1 MASDGNHLGY
11 DNESDP
17 TNNPQDQAA
26 LDAAQKARTQAEDT
40 YGKFKVDA
48 GPAVDLN
55 KIIQS
60 AGYKRVN
67 IRKEDPSNPDNRG
80 STSPCAAYHSKW
92 FFWKDPDIQIG
103 TKNNTNVR
111 QTIEHELA
119 HALDDAIGEQFGKD
133 KFSDTDAFKNALAQD
148 AARPNTIPATHDY
161 ATPPDAGTNAH
172 PPTNSNIGPSDAF
185 AEILA
190 ALMEDQQG
198 NHTQDGAGY
207 DHLNPTETKQYF
219 PNAIAA
225 IKKAIREAADKDP
238 STFGRNRKNWSGSS
252 APAYKNLNQIDTQ
265 ITGAGKKP
273 AFDPL
278 VIDLNGDGFITSTP
292 LHDAFFFDEFNT
304 GFGVQTAWV
313 AEDDGLLA
321 IDLNND
327 GRINDGSELFGT
339 SSLLPQGGFASTGF
353 DALAAYDSNQD
364 GQINS
369 TDLAWSQLR
378 VLKGDGNL
386 LSLEEAQIDSIN
398 LSSVLVGTD
407 DSNGNKVVSQGS
419 FVRSDHQSGLIQ
431 DLQFNVNM
439 MITRASVRFG
449 PDTYPENNPGPNA
462 VGLGLVRDLKE
473 TIFLD
478 GTGQL
483 QSLLDQFEGAQTF
496 EDQDRLLD
504 QLILKWTGVDT
515 EPISSPG
522 LHMNNQIF
530 QAVQKFSG
538 RTLTYPGALNGA
550 PGIFQGEYLNNAY
563 QLIKENVYGQLLAS
577 GSLSDLVG
585 LMSQGAYY
593 PDGQEQARF
602 NLTSVANSLLQLNST
617 DPALASFRAAEFVRL
632 VNGLDIK
639 SDIDFQSTFR
649 DVIAAGSITLL
660 AAIDAIDT
668 SLESFA
674 NNATI
679 VRSSSIINENIIAH
693 GNNDFIYL
701 GDGDLTILNSTGLN
715 TFVEGGRFGK
725 NIINLGGGNNRVY
738 LRSPGTSIEQIDVL
752 GADAEVHFGPGTTL
766 IVEGQGNGKFFFDQG
781 DGALTVRGGAVDLS
795 QTHKDRIVFGTGIL
809 PGDIQMSL
817 EGTDLT
823 NVRLNFNGSTDSILL
838 ENEIVSSLSTK
849 HVTEFEFADGSVKT
863 LAQIQNNPLYVTF
876 NGDYQ
881 TFQRI
886 YSPLA
891 ETTTINGSHNTVLV
905 GSGNS
910 SFIDHGIGN
919 HFFLSAASSN
929 AGNTGNN
936 TVTVGRDA
944 RITEGGGRD
953 TFNIGVG
960 SGTTVIQPYGT
971 PLQQGDFD
979 TVNFGQGV
987 SASSLYFWAPPVASG
1002 QVTAYDLNID
1012 LASGDKVILSGE
1024 LASRVGAPNAFTPK
1038 YVEKFT
1044 FADGSSLTLDQVLAQ
1059 GVHVIAFTDPFFGGP
1074 IIDRRFATW
1083 KEITTVIG
1091 NNGSVY
1097 EGSGNDDIEDR
1108 GNHNLINANGGNNT
1122 IKVGTNTSILSNLG
1136 TNSITVGTGS
1146 GTTHIQLGGAL
1157 GGLFNNGNDSIH
1169 FGAGITEANVFAS
1182 FLDDDTLQIDL
1193 ASGEHVVIDGEYLDP
1208 NGLRQVSTF
1217 TFADGQSFSLQELL
1231 DNSVVVINN
1240 ALDNVTVDRSAST
1253 FNETVNN
1260 SGHFDTILL
1269 GGGTTT
1275 VNDTGSD
1282 NIIYGGTGSAVIN
1295 ASANSSIFVGSGS
1308 VNINAASGDAIH
1320 GGAGDAL
1327 ITVAAGVAGV
1337 QIFEQTLGAGA
1348 NGFDSVV
1355 LSGAV
1360 SVDEFTLS
1368 SVGKDLT
1375 LTDSL
1380 GAAVLTLKDGL
1391 DATAVAKSV
1400 ADFSFSD
1407 GSHIA
1412 FSDLI
1417 QRGVNVSDSSSNAT
1431 VDRSF
1436 SAAKELITHTGDAG
1450 TFLLGSGD
1458 VTMTVGTNDTI
1469 HSGKGNDAFNIG
1481 AGSGLTTIVED
1492 AQSINN
1498 GAGDYVQLLNQADAS
1513 QVTVRASGADFT
1525 LGFEP
1530 GDSVTIV
1537 NQLDG
1542 AGLKNIGAFLNAD
1555 GSILVDSAEIQQI
1568 ADASRSTAGDD
1579 VLSGSRFGDQI
1590 NGGDGNDTITA
1601 GLGND
1606 DLSGGLGDDILSGED
1621 GNDFLYGDDGDDT
1634 LNGGSGNDILNGYVG
1649 ADTLNGGDGND
1660 VLVGGLGNDFSSGGT
1675 GDDTYVFDLGDGV
1688 DTIDDGAG
1696 ALGGGN
1702 DTIELGALRPNV
1714 LFTAQGEDLRIGFTQ
1729 SAESVLVQGFLSADT
1744 SRHIELV
1751 KFSDGSTMSYADI
1764 ATLVSTPPGQDIYG
1778 TNAANT
1784 LTGTAGNDRIYA
1796 LGGND
1801 TVNAGGGNDL
1811 AYGGNGNDA
1820 LNGQDGDDTLFGE
1833 AGVDTIYGGNGM
1845 DALDG
1850 GDGSDFLY
1858 GDAGDDNL
1866 LGGAGLDELH
1876 GGDGNDSLD
1885 GGIGNDSLYGESG
1898 IDTIVGGPGSDY
1910 LYGGTGAD
1918 SLDGGTGNDFL
1929 YGQDDNDTLIGGAGN
1944 DTLDGGAGDDNLDG
1958 GAGADFLYGMTGNDV
1973 LSGGTGVD
1981 TIDGGDGDDTIF
1993 GGTGNDVLFGDTGND
2008 HIDGGTGS
2016 DDIHGGAGNDILIG
2030 AGGNDTIAGDDGN
2043 DSIYGDSGNDTL
2055 TGGTGN
2061 DYLEGKAGVDS
2072 LSGGTGNDTL
2082 VGGQG
2087 NDTYLFSKGDGV
2099 DVVNDQGK
2107 VADHMDTIRFGSGV
2121 TTQDVA
2127 FYMQGNDLYLSQ
2139 GAGDSIQVTDQSTT
2153 TSKIEKFELE
2163 DGHFV
2168 SSADVNLIIQQ
2179 IAAYQQQHTEVNIA
2193 NVNDVRNNQ
2202 DLMTIVSNTWHA
2214 A

>member
-1 MASDGNHLGY
+1 MKLTGAQGITIEYADETGKDTADLAKETL
-11 DNESDP
+11 DA
-17 TNNPQDQAA
+17 QDQKIMQMLAKSKYDKIKVGPVGEGLNGQTEKCPFPSQPDITISDTNYNRATLPHEIGHALNDILGEQNNRGLYSDSDAFNAA
-26 LDAAQKARTQAEDT
+26 LEADQATGALDKYAKEGNGDSGKRDGFLSDLYMAISEAARGGDHGDTKSNYSQKTANEIIAAYPKSIEALKKQIQMAKDHMDQSG
-40 YGKFKVDA
+40 GKW
-48 GPAVDLN
+48 
-55 KIIQS
+55 
-60 AGYKRVN
+60 
-67 IRKEDPSNPDNRG
+67 PSPDNR
-80 STSPCAAYHSKW
+80 SCL
-92 FFWKDPDIQIG
+92 DIPYNFY
-103 TKNNTNVR
+103 TT
-111 QTIEHELA
+111 
-119 HALDDAIGEQFGKD
+119 
-133 KFSDTDAFKNALAQD
+133 
-148 AARPNTIPATHDY
+148 Y
-161 ATPPDAGTNAH
+161 
-172 PPTNSNIGPSDAF
+172 
-185 AEILA
+185 
-190 ALMEDQQG
+190 
-198 NHTQDGAGY
+198 
-207 DHLNPTETKQYF
+207 
-219 PNAIAA
+219 
-225 IKKAIREAADKDP
+225 
-238 STFGRNRKNWSGSS
+238 TFGPTGIHEASAVNGTDPLILDLGGNGFQTTTVESGFR
-252 APAYKNLNQIDTQ
+252 IDT
-265 ITGAGKKP
+265 
-273 AFDPL
+273 
-278 VIDLNGDGFITSTP
+278 N
-292 LHDAFFFDEFNT
+292 NT
-304 GFGVQTAWV
+304 GFANRIAWV
-313 AEDDGLLA
+313 TGNEGVLA
-321 IDLNND
+321 IDLNDNNYLD
-327 GRINDGSELFGT
+327 NGSELIGART
-339 SSLLPQGGFASTGF
+339 STNQGLDSF
-353 DALAAYDSNQD
+353 DALRVYDSNND
-364 GQINS
+364 GIIS
-369 TDLAWSQLR
+369 TADTFFSKLIVQKADGLVVHLSDLGIS
-378 VLKGDGNL
+378 
-386 LSLEEAQIDSIN
+386 SIN
-398 LSSVLVGTD
+398 LSKQSTNITDSSGNTQTSV
-407 DSNGNKVVSQGS
+407 SS
-419 FVRSDHQSGLIQ
+419 FTRSDGTTGAIASYILQQ
-431 DLQFNVNM
+431 DTWDTLQLNPLPLSST
-439 MITRASVRFG
+439 IEAL
-449 PDTYPENNPGPNA
+449 PDA
-462 VGLGLVRDLKE
+462 VGSGFVANLSQAMQADASGELVNLVQSFLSATDLE
-473 TIFLD
+473 V
-478 GTGQL
+478 Q
-483 QSLLDQFEGAQTF
+483 
-496 EDQDRLLD
+496 D
-504 QLILKWTGVDT
+504 QLLTQILVKWTGSEN
-515 EPISSPG
+515 EPN
-522 LHMNNQIF
+522 LHMDGKIF
-530 QAVQKFSG
+530 GVIKKFAGVSE
-538 RTLTYPGALNGA
+538 LTFNVDGSQSTTPGFEHQVILQPIYGA
-550 PGIFQGEYLNNAY
+550 
-563 QLIKENVYGQLLAS
+563 IKESVYGQLMFNRGALSEISAIVQADSFYNQTTDQRNYNLNRVTDYLVDLAAV
-577 GSLSDLVG
+577 D
-585 LMSQGAYY
+585 Q
-593 PDGQEQARF
+593 
-602 NLTSVANSLLQLNST
+602 
-617 DPALASFRAAEFVRL
+617 ALASLKTTEFLRSMR
-632 VNGLDIK
+632 GLDLFSRSNFDEFYNSI
-639 SDIDFQSTFR
+639 STR
-649 DVIAAGSITLL
+649 NLTLKGV
-660 AAIDAIDT
+660 IDAFGVNPIYHLDGITIDRT
-668 SLESFA
+668 GV
-674 NNATI
+674 TI
-679 VRSSSIINENIIAH
+679 AETVTAF
-693 GNNDFIYL
+693 GNNNFVILGSGAVTYQGSGSNTWLTTQTGSYDIAVGGGTNRIYL
-701 GDGDLTILNSTGLN
+701 GSGAA
-715 TFVEGGRFGK
+715 
-725 NIINLGGGNNRVY
+725 NI
-738 LRSPGTSIEQIDVL
+738 SAT
-752 GADAEVHFGPGTTL
+752 GADVTY
-766 IVEGQGNGKFFFDQG
+766 IRGN
-781 DGALTVRGGAVDLS
+781 
-795 QTHKDRIVFGTGIL
+795 
-809 PGDIQMSL
+809 
-817 EGTDLT
+817 
-823 NVRLNFNGSTDSILL
+823 
-838 ENEIVSSLSTK
+838 
-849 HVTEFEFADGSVKT
+849 
-863 LAQIQNNPLYVTF
+863 
-876 NGDYQ
+876 
-881 TFQRI
+881 
-886 YSPLA
+886 
-891 ETTTINGSHNTVLV
+891 V
-905 GSGNS
+905 GS
-910 SFIDHGIGN
+910 DH
-919 HFFLSAASSN
+919 L
-929 AGNTGNN
+929 
-936 TVTVGRDA
+936 
-944 RITEGGGRD
+944 
-953 TFNIGVG
+953 
-960 SGTTVIQPYGT
+960 
-971 PLQQGDFD
+971 
-979 TVNFGQGV
+979 NFGQGTGVMSFRAGNVDLLPHPDSV
-987 SASSLYFWAPPVASG
+987 SFGAGLNFSTVALSAQGSDLVVEFGQSTADKLVLRGELAKTFAKQISSFSFADGTTLSAEQFGEAGLTFEATASSSSYDHSGSYIKETINLSGSNSTLTIGSVNNTVNVSGNADFIYGGNADNTYNVTGSGNTILAGSGDNIVHSGGFYNQFFLGSAVAGVSGIGDNTVLDTGFGNQFWLNPGSTQTGTANITVGTNAAVHLGTGHVDLNIGLGTGTTVVNRTGPAFTPGDSDTIHFGAGITQSSLYFWAPPVASG
-1002 QVTAYDLNID
+1002 QVTQYDLNID
-1012 LASGDKVILSGE
+1012 IASGDKVVLTGG
-1024 LASRVGAPNAFTPK
+1024 LAGGAERVEN
-1038 YVEKFT
+1038 FT
-1044 FADGSSLTLDQVLAQ
+1044 FADGSSLTLGQVLAQ

-1074 IIDRRFATW
+1074 TINRNFATW
-1083 KEITTVIG
+1083 KEIVTIVG
-1091 NNGSVY
+1091 NNGFVT
-1097 EGSGNDDIEDR
+1097 EGSGDDAIEDR
-1108 GNHNLINANGGNNT
+1108 GNHNFINANGGNNT
-1122 IKVGTNTSILSNLG
+1122 IKVGTNTNILSNLG
-1136 TNSITVGTGS
+1136 TNAITVGTGS

-1157 GGLFNNGNDSIH
+1157 GGLLNNGNDSII
-1169 FGAGITEANVFAS
+1169 FSTGISESDVFAS
-1182 FLDDDTLQIDL
+1182 FLDEDTLQIDL
-1193 ASGEHVVIDGEYLDP
+1193 ASGDHIVIDGQYL
-1208 NGLRQVSTF
+1208 NNFGLRQVSTF
-1217 TFADGQSFSLQELL
+1217 TFADGQSFSLQQLL

-1240 ALDNVTVDRSAST
+1240 TLDNVIVDRSASM
-1253 FNETVNN
+1253 FNETINN

-1295 ASANSSIFVGSGS
+1295 ASANSSISVGSGS

-1337 QIFEQTLGAGA
+1337 QIFEQTAGTGA

-1380 GAAVLTLKDGL
+1380 GAQVMTLKDGL
-1391 DATAVAKSV
+1391 DATAVAKAVS
-1400 ADFSFSD
+1400 DFAFSD
-1407 GSHIA
+1407 GSHVA

-1417 QRGVNVSDSSSNAT
+1417 QRGVNVSDSSSNTT

-1436 SAAKELITHTGDAG
+1436 SAAKEIITHTGSDD

-1469 HSGKGNDAFNIG
+1469 HTGKGNDAFNIG

-1498 GAGDYVQLLNQADAS
+1498 GAGDYIQLLNQTDAS
-1513 QVTVRASGADFT
+1513 QVTVRASGTDFT
-1525 LGFEP
+1525 LGFAP

-1555 GSILVDSAEIQQI
+1555 GSTLVDSAEIQQI
-1568 ADASRSTAGDD
+1568 ANASRSTAGDD

-1590 NGGDGNDTITA
+1590 NGGDGNDTIAA

-1660 VLVGGLGNDFSSGGT
+1660 VLVGGFGNDISSGGT
-1675 GDDTYVFDLGDGV
+1675 GDDTYLFNLGDGV

-1696 ALGGGN
+1696 VLGGGN
-1702 DTIELGALRPNV
+1702 DTIELGVLRPNV

-1858 GDAGDDNL
+1858 GDSGDDNL

-1885 GGIGNDSLYGESG
+1885 GGIGNDSLYGENG
-1898 IDTIVGGPGSDY
+1898 VDTIVGGAGSDY
-1910 LYGGTGAD
+1910 LYGGTGTD

-1929 YGQDDNDTLIGGAGN
+1929 YGQDDNDTLIGGGGN

-1981 TIDGGDGDDTIF
+1981 TIDGGDGDDIIS

-2016 DDIHGGAGNDILIG
+2016 DDIHGGAGDDILIG

-2043 DSIYGDSGNDTL
+2043 DSIYGDTGNDTL

-2072 LSGGTGNDTL
+2072 LSGGTGDDTL

>member
-1 MASDGNHLGY
+1 MRAIATEHGIIVEYDRYSDRGEDIVKQLKEQDPEILDMLKKAGY
-11 DNESDP
+11 DDIQVKEMSDNGHTNPCP
-17 TNNPQDQAA
+17 T
-26 LDAAQKARTQAEDT
+26 RTQ
-40 YGKFKVDA
+40 
-48 GPAVDLN
+48 
-55 KIIQS
+55 
-60 AGYKRVN
+60 
-67 IRKEDPSNPDNRG
+67 
-80 STSPCAAYHSKW
+80 
-92 FFWKDPDIQIG
+92 PDIEISDASVSRSTLPHEIG
-103 TKNNTNVR
+103 
-111 QTIEHELA
+111 
-119 HALDDAIGEQFGKD
+119 HALNDILGEQSGRGRY
-133 KFSDTDAFKNALAQD
+133 SDTDAFNAALAADHAQGDLGVYGNKGEPIPADGFVGDLYMAISEAANGHGDTKSAYSDKTANQILADYPNSVAALKGQID
-148 AARPNTIPATHDY
+148 AAKQRMNQPDGKWPNPNSRSCIDIPWGDY
-161 ATPPDAGTNAH
+161 H
-172 PPTNSNIGPSDAF
+172 
-185 AEILA
+185 
-190 ALMEDQQG
+190 
-198 NHTQDGAGY
+198 Y
-207 DHLNPTETKQYF
+207 
-219 PNAIAA
+219 
-225 IKKAIREAADKDP
+225 
-238 STFGRNRKNWSGSS
+238 TFG
-252 APAYKNLNQIDTQ
+252 P
-265 ITGAGKKP
+265 TGIHNATEVYGT
-273 AFDPL
+273 DPL
-278 VIDLNGDGFITSTP
+278 ILDLDGDGIQTTTLSNGFYVDISS
-292 LHDAFFFDEFNT
+292 T
-304 GFGVQTAWV
+304 GFANKIAWV
-313 AEDDGLLA
+313 SGNDGILG
-321 IDLNND
+321 IDLNNNGLID
-327 GRINDGSELFGT
+327 DGSELIGAQQAYAPGT
-339 SSLLPQGGFASTGF
+339 DSFIALSTFDSNHDGAISAADAMFSQLIVQQADGKNKSLSELNISSISLAKNNTNILDAWGNVQSSISTFTRSDNSTGSIASYVLQQDTWDTKQVNLLPLSSNVAALPDANGSGF
-353 DALAAYDSNQD
+353 
-364 GQINS
+364 
-369 TDLAWSQLR
+369 
-378 VLKGDGNL
+378 VM
-386 LSLEEAQIDSIN
+386 N
-398 LSSVLVGTD
+398 LS
-407 DSNGNKVVSQGS
+407 QA
-419 FVRSDHQSGLIQ
+419 IQ
-431 DLQFNVNM
+431 
-439 MITRASVRFG
+439 A
-449 PDTYPENNPGPNA
+449 DT
-462 VGLGLVRDLKE
+462 
-473 TIFLD
+473 
-478 GTGQL
+478 TGQL
-483 QSLLDQFEGAQTF
+483 QSLLQSFLTETNLEQ
-496 EDQDRLLD
+496 QDRYLDQLLIKWTNSENAPAALHMDGKVFNVIKKFAGVSELTFPGTGNVPGFEHQLILEPIYTSIKNAVYGQLMFSDNGPLSDIATILGEDSFYDLATDTRQFNLDRVGSYLLNLDATAPASASYKMSEFLRSVQGLDLISESNFQSFYSNISANSPALKEVIDNFGVNPSYHLDGTTIDRSRVTIDESVTSFGNSTYAVLGSGNVIYRGSGTDTWLTTQTGSYDIAVGGGTNRIYLGSGAATISAAGADVTYIQGNIGDNHLNFSQGTGVMSFRAGNVNLQPHTDSVSFGAGLNFSSVALSAQGSDLVVQFGSSSD
-504 QLILKWTGVDT
+504 QLILRGELAKSFAKQ
-515 EPISSPG
+515 ISS
-522 LHMNNQIF
+522 F
-530 QAVQKFSG
+530 
-538 RTLTYPGALNGA
+538 
-550 PGIFQGEYLNNAY
+550 
-563 QLIKENVYGQLLAS
+563 
-577 GSLSDLVG
+577 
-585 LMSQGAYY
+585 
-593 PDGQEQARF
+593 
-602 NLTSVANSLLQLNST
+602 
-617 DPALASFRAAEFVRL
+617 
-632 VNGLDIK
+632 
-639 SDIDFQSTFR
+639 
-649 DVIAAGSITLL
+649 
-660 AAIDAIDT
+660 
-668 SLESFA
+668 SFA
-674 NNATI
+674 
-679 VRSSSIINENIIAH
+679 
-693 GNNDFIYL
+693 D
-701 GDGDLTILNSTGLN
+701 
-715 TFVEGGRFGK
+715 
-725 NIINLGGGNNRVY
+725 
-738 LRSPGTSIEQIDVL
+738 
-752 GADAEVHFGPGTTL
+752 GTTL
-766 IVEGQGNGKFFFDQG
+766 TAAQFGQAGLTFNAADSGLTYDHSGSYVRETINLSASNSTFSVGTEDNVLNISGNADFVAGGNGDNTYNVTGSGNTILAGSGDNIVNSGGFFNQFFLGSAVAGVSGIG
-781 DGALTVRGGAVDLS
+781 D
-795 QTHKDRIVFGTGIL
+795 
-809 PGDIQMSL
+809 
-817 EGTDLT
+817 
-823 NVRLNFNGSTDSILL
+823 
-838 ENEIVSSLSTK
+838 
-849 HVTEFEFADGSVKT
+849 
-863 LAQIQNNPLYVTF
+863 
-876 NGDYQ
+876 
-881 TFQRI
+881 
-886 YSPLA
+886 
-891 ETTTINGSHNTVLV
+891 NTVLDTGV
-905 GSGNS
+905 GNQFWLNPGSTQTGTAN
-910 SFIDHGIGN
+910 ITVGT
-919 HFFLSAASSN
+919 N
-929 AGNTGNN
+929 AGVHLGTGH
-936 TVTVGRDA
+936 VDL
-944 RITEGGGRD
+944 
-953 TFNIGVG
+953 NIAMGT
-960 SGTTVIQPYGT
+960 GTTVVSRTGPAFT
-971 PLQQGDFD
+971 PGDSD
-979 TVNFGQGV
+979 TIHFGAGITQ
-987 SASSLYFWAPPVASG
+987 SSLYFWAPPVASG
-1002 QVTAYDLNID
+1002 QVTQYDLNID
-1012 LASGDKVILSGE
+1012 MASGDKVVLSGG
-1024 LASRVGAPNAFTPK
+1024 LAGGAERVEN
-1038 YVEKFT
+1038 FT

-1074 IIDRRFATW
+1074 TINRNFATW
-1083 KEITTVIG
+1083 KEIVTIVG
-1091 NNGSVY
+1091 NNGFVT
-1097 EGSGNDDIEDR
+1097 EGSGDDAIEDR
-1108 GNHNLINANGGNNT
+1108 GSNNFINANGGNNT
-1122 IKVGTNTSILSNLG
+1122 IKVGTNSNILSNLG
-1136 TNSITVGTGS
+1136 TNAITVGTGS

-1157 GGLFNNGNDSIH
+1157 GGLFNNGNDSII
-1169 FGAGITEANVFAS
+1169 FSAGISESDVFAS
-1182 FLDDDTLQIDL
+1182 FLDEDTLQIDL
-1193 ASGEHVVIDGEYLDP
+1193 ASGDHIVIDGQYLSN

-1217 TFADGQSFSLQELL
+1217 TFADGQSFSLQQLL

-1240 ALDNVTVDRSAST
+1240 TLDNVTVDRSAST
-1253 FNETVNN
+1253 FNETINN

-1282 NIIYGGTGSAVIN
+1282 NTIYGGTGSAVIN

-1337 QIFEQTLGAGA
+1337 QIFEQTAGTGA

-1380 GAAVLTLKDGL
+1380 GAQVLTLKDGL
-1391 DATAVAKSV
+1391 DATAVAKAV
-1400 ADFSFSD
+1400 ADFAFSD
-1407 GSHIA
+1407 GSHVA

-1417 QRGVNVSDSSSNAT
+1417 QRGVNVADSSSNTT

-1436 SAAKELITHTGDAG
+1436 SAAKEIITHSGSDG

-1469 HSGKGNDAFNIG
+1469 HTGKGNDAFNLA

-1498 GAGDYVQLLNQADAS
+1498 GAGDYIQLLNQADAG
-1513 QVTVRASGADFT
+1513 QVTVRALGADFT
-1525 LGFEP
+1525 LGFAP

-1542 AGLKNIGAFLNAD
+1542 AGLKNVGAFINAD

-1568 ADASRSTAGDD
+1568 ANASRSTAGDD

-1590 NGGDGNDTITA
+1590 NGGDGNDTIAA

-1634 LNGGSGNDILNGYVG
+1634 LNGGSGDDILNGYVG

-1660 VLVGGLGNDFSSGGT
+1660 VLVGGLGNDISSGGT
-1675 GDDTYVFDLGDGV
+1675 GDDTYLFNLGDGV

-1696 ALGGGN
+1696 VLGGGN
-1702 DTIELGALRPNV
+1702 DTIELGVLRPNV

-1751 KFSDGSTMSYADI
+1751 KFSDGSSISYADI
-1764 ATLVSTPPGQDIYG
+1764 VTLVSTPPGQDIYG

-1811 AYGGNGNDA
+1811 VYGGYGSDT

-1833 AGVDTIYGGNGM
+1833 AGVDTMYGGNGM

-1885 GGIGNDSLYGESG
+1885 GGIGNDSLYGENG
-1898 IDTIVGGPGSDY
+1898 IDTMVGGAGSDY

-1929 YGQDDNDTLIGGAGN
+1929 YGQDDNDTLNGGGGN

-1973 LSGGTGVD
+1973 LSGGTGTD
-1981 TIDGGDGDDTIF
+1981 TIDGGDGDDTIS

-2016 DDIHGGAGNDILIG
+2016 DDIHGGAGDDILIG

-2043 DSIYGDSGNDTL
+2043 DSIYGDTGNDTL

-2099 DVVNDQGK
+2099 DVVNDQGR

-2121 TTQDVA
+2121 TVQDVA

-2139 GAGDSIQVTDQSTT
+2139 GAGDSIQVTDQATT

>member
-1 MASDGNHLGY
+1 M
-11 DNESDP
+11 
-17 TNNPQDQAA
+17 
-26 LDAAQKARTQAEDT
+26 
-40 YGKFKVDA
+40 
-48 GPAVDLN
+48 
-55 KIIQS
+55 
-60 AGYKRVN
+60 
-67 IRKEDPSNPDNRG
+67 
-80 STSPCAAYHSKW
+80 
-92 FFWKDPDIQIG
+92 
-103 TKNNTNVR
+103 
-111 QTIEHELA
+111 
-119 HALDDAIGEQFGKD
+119 
-133 KFSDTDAFKNALAQD
+133 
-148 AARPNTIPATHDY
+148 
-161 ATPPDAGTNAH
+161 
-172 PPTNSNIGPSDAF
+172 
-185 AEILA
+185 
-190 ALMEDQQG
+190 
-198 NHTQDGAGY
+198 
-207 DHLNPTETKQYF
+207 
-219 PNAIAA
+219 
-225 IKKAIREAADKDP
+225 
-238 STFGRNRKNWSGSS
+238 
-252 APAYKNLNQIDTQ
+252 
-265 ITGAGKKP
+265 
-273 AFDPL
+273 
-278 VIDLNGDGFITSTP
+278 IDLNGDGIKTLSKDDGFE
-292 LHDAFFFDEFNT
+292 FDTRGT
-304 GFGVQTAWV
+304 GFAHRTGWV
-313 AEDDGLLA
+313 APEDGILAFDSSGTGFIDDGTQ
-321 IDLNND
+321 
-327 GRINDGSELFGT
+327 LFGT
-339 SSLLPQGGFASTGF
+339 SMKIAGGRNAVNGF
-353 DALAAYDSNQD
+353 DALSQFDSNNDNKIDVQD
-364 GQINS
+364 QNFSKIG
-369 TDLAWSQLR
+369 
-378 VLKGDGNL
+378 VLTGNGIFQNL
-386 LSLEEAQIDSIN
+386 TELGIESI
-398 LSSVLVGTD
+398 S
-407 DSNGNKVVSQGS
+407 
-419 FVRSDHQSGLIQ
+419 
-431 DLQFNVNM
+431 LQFNTTSNTDISGNKEVARGSFLWSDGRQGTFADYDLAENTTVSYYVPTVE
-439 MITRASVRFG
+439 IDDSILAL
-449 PDTYPENNPGPNA
+449 PDA
-462 VGLGLVRDLKE
+462 AGLGVVTSLHE
-473 TIFLD
+473 AMQLD
-478 GTGQL
+478 VSGQL
-483 QSLLDQFEGAQTF
+483 KGLVEQFISSADIGAQDNLLDEI
-496 EDQDRLLD
+496 
-504 QLILKWTGVDT
+504 ILKWSGTDQL
-515 EPISSPG
+515 PHSLPG
-522 LHMNNQIF
+522 QHMDNQIF
-530 QAVQKFSG
+530 SAVEKFYG
-538 RTLTYPGALNGA
+538 TQLIFNGNNGA
-550 PGIFQGEYLNNAY
+550 PGIFQSDHLYQAYSFLKEGIYSQLMFNGPIADLWSLTADGVYLDSADNTEHFDLTNVANAILDQYLSAPEETELRLTEYVKA
-563 QLIKENVYGQLLAS
+563 
-577 GSLSDLVG
+577 LVG
-585 LMSQGAYY
+585 GGYVEISNFQTGFYNMI
-593 PDGQEQARF
+593 
-602 NLTSVANSLLQLNST
+602 ANAE
-617 DPALASFRAAEFVRL
+617 PALKQV
-632 VNGLDIK
+632 
-639 SDIDFQSTFR
+639 
-649 DVIAAGSITLL
+649 
-660 AAIDAIDT
+660 IDT
-668 SLESFA
+668 YNQGVTNYSD
-674 NNATI
+674 NATI
-679 VRSSSIINENIIAH
+679 IRSSIGFSEQINAT
-693 GNNDFIYL
+693 GDNDFIYL
-701 GDGDLTILNSTGLN
+701 GDGAQTVLNSTGLN
-715 TFVEGGRFGK
+715 TFVVGGRFGK

-738 LRSPGTSIEQIDVL
+738 LRSPGTSIEQIDVI
-752 GADAEVHFGPGTTL
+752 GADADVHFGPGTTL

-823 NVRLNFNGSTDSILL
+823 NVRLGFNGSTDNILI
-838 ENEIVSSLSTK
+838 ENAIVSSLSTK

-910 SFIDHGIGN
+910 DFIDHGIGN
-919 HFFLSAASSN
+919 HFFLSAANAN
-929 AGNTGNN
+929 AGPAGND

-953 TFNIGVG
+953 VFNIGVG

-979 TVNFGQGV
+979 TINFGAGV
-987 SASSLYFWAPPVASG
+987 TASSLYFWAPPVASG

-1012 LASGDKVILSGE
+1012 LATGEKVILGST
-1024 LASRVGAPNAFTPK
+1024 LAARVGAPNAFTPK

-1074 IIDRRFATW
+1074 TINRNFATW
-1083 KEITTVIG
+1083 KEIVTIVG
-1091 NNGSVY
+1091 NNGFVT
-1097 EGSGNDDIEDR
+1097 EGSGNDVIEDR
-1108 GNHNLINANGGNNT
+1108 GNHNFINANGGNNT
-1122 IKVGTNTSILSNLG
+1122 IKVGTNSNILSNLG
-1136 TNSITVGTGS
+1136 TNAITVGTGS

-1157 GGLFNNGNDSIH
+1157 GGTFNNGNDSIV
-1169 FGAGITEANVFAS
+1169 FGAGIAESDVFAS
-1182 FLDDDTLQIDL
+1182 FLDEDTLQVDL
-1193 ASGEHVVIDGEYLDP
+1193 ASGDRIVIDGEYLDG

-1217 TFADGQSFSLQELL
+1217 TFADGQSFSLQQLL

-1240 ALDNVTVDRSAST
+1240 SLDNVTIDRSAST
-1253 FNETVNN
+1253 LNERINN

-1282 NIIYGGTGSAVIN
+1282 NTIYGGTGSAVIN
-1295 ASANSSIFVGSGS
+1295 VSNNST
-1308 VNINAASGDAIH
+1308 IH

-1327 ITVAAGVAGV
+1327 ITVAAGVSGV
-1337 QIFEQTLGAGA
+1337 QVFEQTAGAGV

-1391 DATAVAKSV
+1391 DATAVSKAV
-1400 ADFSFSD
+1400 GDFAFSD
-1407 GSHIA
+1407 GSHVA
-1412 FSDLI
+1412 FADLI
-1417 QRGVNVSDSSSNAT
+1417 QRGVSVTDSSSSTT

-1436 SAAKELITHTGDAG
+1436 SAAKELITHTGDSG
-1450 TFLLGSGD
+1450 TFLLGTGD

-1469 HSGKGNDAFNIG
+1469 HTGKGNDALNIG
-1481 AGSGLTTIVED
+1481 AGSGLTTIIED
-1492 AQSINN
+1492 AQSVNN
-1498 GAGDYVQLLNQADAS
+1498 GAGDYVQLLSQTDAS

-1525 LGFEP
+1525 LGFAP
-1530 GDSVTIV
+1530 GDAVTIV

-1542 AGLKNIGAFLNAD
+1542 AGLKSIGAFLNAN

-1568 ADASRSTAGDD
+1568 ANASRSTAGDD

-1590 NGGDGNDTITA
+1590 NGGDGNDTIAA

-1606 DLSGGLGDDILSGED
+1606 DLSGGLGDDILSGD
-1621 GNDFLYGDDGDDT
+1621 AGNDFLYGDDGDDT
-1634 LNGGSGNDILNGYVG
+1634 LNGGAGEDILNGYAG

-1675 GDDTYVFDLGDGV
+1675 GDDTYLFNLGDGV

-1696 ALGGGN
+1696 VLGGGN
-1702 DTIELGALRPNV
+1702 DTIELGVIRPNV
-1714 LFTAQGEDLRIGFTQ
+1714 LFAAQGEDLRISFTQ
-1729 SAESVLVQGFLSADT
+1729 SAESVLVQGFLSADN

-1764 ATLVSTPPGQDIYG
+1764 VTLVSTPPGQDIYG
-1778 TNAANT
+1778 TNAVNT

-1811 AYGGNGNDA
+1811 AYGGNGNDV
-1820 LNGQDGDDTLFGE
+1820 LNGQDGNDTLFGE
-1833 AGVDTIYGGNGM
+1833 AGVDTLYGGNGM

-1850 GDGSDFLY
+1850 GAGNDFLY

-1876 GGDGNDSLD
+1876 GGDGNDALD
-1885 GGIGNDSLYGESG
+1885 GGTGNDMLYGEVG
-1898 IDTIVGGPGSDY
+1898 NDTLVGGAGADY
-1910 LYGGTGAD
+1910 LYGGAGND

-1929 YGQDDNDTLIGGAGN
+1929 YGNEDNDTLIGGGGN
-1944 DTLDGGAGDDNLDG
+1944 DMLDGGAGDDNLDG
-1958 GAGADFLYGMTGNDV
+1958 GDGIDTLYGMAGNDT
-1973 LSGGTGVD
+1973 LSGGTGAD
-1981 TIDGGDGDDTIF
+1981 TIDGGDGDDTIS
-1993 GGTGNDVLFGDTGND
+1993 GGTGNDVLFGGIGND
-2008 HIDGGTGS
+2008 HIDGGVGS
-2016 DDIHGGAGNDILIG
+2016 DDIHGGAGDDILIG

-2043 DSIYGDSGNDTL
+2043 DSIYGDTGNDTL

-2072 LSGGTGNDTL
+2072 LSGGTGDDTL

-2107 VADHMDTIRFGSGV
+2107 VSDHMDTIRFGSGV

>member
-1 MASDGNHLGY
+1 MNSSGKISAGNGETLIVGGNGALDILFERGDGNWTFRAGDRALVPFDDKLRFGTNITHSDVFLSASGADLVISLSNSNDTFTATGLLDDNAHKQLDIFQFQDGSILNLHDLAAVNGFVFDADQSNKYYSHRVSPIDEVVNLSGSASTFVGGNGDNTYNVTGSGNTILAGSGDNVVHSGGFYNQFFLGSAVAGVSGIGDNTVVDTGFGNQFWLNPGSTQTGTAIITVGTNAAVHLG
-11 DNESDP
+11 
-17 TNNPQDQAA
+17 T
-26 LDAAQKARTQAEDT
+26 
-40 YGKFKVDA
+40 GH
-48 GPAVDLN
+48 VDLN
-55 KIIQS
+55 I
-60 AGYKRVN
+60 
-67 IRKEDPSNPDNRG
+67 
-80 STSPCAAYHSKW
+80 
-92 FFWKDPDIQIG
+92 
-103 TKNNTNVR
+103 
-111 QTIEHELA
+111 
-119 HALDDAIGEQFGKD
+119 
-133 KFSDTDAFKNALAQD
+133 
-148 AARPNTIPATHDY
+148 
-161 ATPPDAGTNAH
+161 
-172 PPTNSNIGPSDAF
+172 
-185 AEILA
+185 
-190 ALMEDQQG
+190 
-198 NHTQDGAGY
+198 
-207 DHLNPTETKQYF
+207 
-219 PNAIAA
+219 
-225 IKKAIREAADKDP
+225 
-238 STFGRNRKNWSGSS
+238 
-252 APAYKNLNQIDTQ
+252 
-265 ITGAGKKP
+265 
-273 AFDPL
+273 
-278 VIDLNGDGFITSTP
+278 
-292 LHDAFFFDEFNT
+292 
-304 GFGVQTAWV
+304 
-313 AEDDGLLA
+313 
-321 IDLNND
+321 
-327 GRINDGSELFGT
+327 
-339 SSLLPQGGFASTGF
+339 
-353 DALAAYDSNQD
+353 
-364 GQINS
+364 
-369 TDLAWSQLR
+369 
-378 VLKGDGNL
+378 
-386 LSLEEAQIDSIN
+386 
-398 LSSVLVGTD
+398 
-407 DSNGNKVVSQGS
+407 
-419 FVRSDHQSGLIQ
+419 
-431 DLQFNVNM
+431 
-439 MITRASVRFG
+439 
-449 PDTYPENNPGPNA
+449 
-462 VGLGLVRDLKE
+462 GLG
-473 TIFLD
+473 T
-478 GTGQL
+478 
-483 QSLLDQFEGAQTF
+483 
-496 EDQDRLLD
+496 
-504 QLILKWTGVDT
+504 
-515 EPISSPG
+515 
-522 LHMNNQIF
+522 
-530 QAVQKFSG
+530 
-538 RTLTYPGALNGA
+538 
-550 PGIFQGEYLNNAY
+550 
-563 QLIKENVYGQLLAS
+563 
-577 GSLSDLVG
+577 
-585 LMSQGAYY
+585 
-593 PDGQEQARF
+593 
-602 NLTSVANSLLQLNST
+602 
-617 DPALASFRAAEFVRL
+617 
-632 VNGLDIK
+632 
-639 SDIDFQSTFR
+639 
-649 DVIAAGSITLL
+649 
-660 AAIDAIDT
+660 
-668 SLESFA
+668 
-674 NNATI
+674 
-679 VRSSSIINENIIAH
+679 
-693 GNNDFIYL
+693 
-701 GDGDLTILNSTGLN
+701 
-715 TFVEGGRFGK
+715 
-725 NIINLGGGNNRVY
+725 
-738 LRSPGTSIEQIDVL
+738 
-752 GADAEVHFGPGTTL
+752 
-766 IVEGQGNGKFFFDQG
+766 
-781 DGALTVRGGAVDLS
+781 
-795 QTHKDRIVFGTGIL
+795 
-809 PGDIQMSL
+809 
-817 EGTDLT
+817 
-823 NVRLNFNGSTDSILL
+823 
-838 ENEIVSSLSTK
+838 
-849 HVTEFEFADGSVKT
+849 
-863 LAQIQNNPLYVTF
+863 
-876 NGDYQ
+876 
-881 TFQRI
+881 
-886 YSPLA
+886 
-891 ETTTINGSHNTVLV
+891 
-905 GSGNS
+905 
-910 SFIDHGIGN
+910 
-919 HFFLSAASSN
+919 
-929 AGNTGNN
+929 
-936 TVTVGRDA
+936 
-944 RITEGGGRD
+944 
-953 TFNIGVG
+953 
-960 SGTTVIQPYGT
+960 GTTVVNRTGPAFT
-971 PLQQGDFD
+971 PGDSD
-979 TVNFGQGV
+979 TIHFGAGITQ
-987 SASSLYFWAPPVASG
+987 SSLYFWAPPVASG
-1002 QVTAYDLNID
+1002 QVTQYDLNID
-1012 LASGDKVILSGE
+1012 IASGDKVVLSGG
-1024 LASRVGAPNAFTPK
+1024 LAGGAERVEN
-1038 YVEKFT
+1038 FT

-1074 IIDRRFATW
+1074 TINRNFATW
-1083 KEITTVIG
+1083 KEIVTIVG
-1091 NNGSVY
+1091 NNGFVT
-1097 EGSGNDDIEDR
+1097 EGSGDDAIEDR
-1108 GNHNLINANGGNNT
+1108 GNHNFINANGGNNT
-1122 IKVGTNTSILSNLG
+1122 IKVGTNSNILSNLG
-1136 TNSITVGTGS
+1136 TNAITVGTGS

-1157 GGLFNNGNDSIH
+1157 GGLFNNGNDSIV
-1169 FGAGITEANVFAS
+1169 FGAGISESDVFAS
-1182 FLDDDTLQIDL
+1182 FLDEDTLQIDL
-1193 ASGEHVVIDGEYLDP
+1193 ASGDHIVIDGQYL
-1208 NGLRQVSTF
+1208 NNIGLRQVSTF

-1253 FNETVNN
+1253 YNETINN

-1308 VNINAASGDAIH
+1308 VNINAASSDAIH

-1337 QIFEQTLGAGA
+1337 QIFEQTAGAGA

-1380 GAAVLTLKDGL
+1380 GAQVLTLKDGL
-1391 DATAVAKSV
+1391 DATAVAKAV
-1400 ADFSFSD
+1400 ADFAFSD
-1407 GSHIA
+1407 GSHVS

-1436 SAAKELITHTGDAG
+1436 SAAKEIIAHSGSDG

-1469 HSGKGNDAFNIG
+1469 HTGKGNDAFNIG

-1492 AQSINN
+1492 AQSVNT
-1498 GAGDYVQLLNQADAS
+1498 GAGDYIQLLNQADAG

-1525 LGFEP
+1525 LGFAP

-1568 ADASRSTAGDD
+1568 ANASRSTAGDD

-1590 NGGDGNDTITA
+1590 NGGDGNDTIAA

-1606 DLSGGLGDDILSGED
+1606 DLSGGLGDDILSGD
-1621 GNDFLYGDDGDDT
+1621 AGNDFLYGDDGDDT

-1649 ADTLNGGDGND
+1649 ADTLNGGDGID
-1660 VLVGGLGNDFSSGGT
+1660 VLVGGLGNDISSGGT
-1675 GDDTYVFDLGDGV
+1675 GDDTYLFNLGDGV

-1702 DTIELGALRPNV
+1702 DTIELGVLRPNV

-1729 SAESVLVQGFLSADT
+1729 SAESVLVQGFLSADA

-1764 ATLVSTPPGQDIYG
+1764 VTLVSTPPGQDIYG

-1801 TVNAGGGNDL
+1801 TVNAGAGNDL

-1820 LNGQDGDDTLFGE
+1820 LNGQDGNDTLFGE

-1885 GGIGNDSLYGESG
+1885 GGIGNDSLYGENG
-1898 IDTIVGGPGSDY
+1898 IDTIVGGAGSDY

-1929 YGQDDNDTLIGGAGN
+1929 YGQDDNDTLIGGGGN

-1981 TIDGGDGDDTIF
+1981 TIDGGDGDDTIS

-2016 DDIHGGAGNDILIG
+2016 DDIHGGAGDDILIG

-2072 LSGGTGNDTL
+2072 LSGGTGDDTL

-2107 VADHMDTIRFGSGV
+2107 VADHMDTIRFGTGV

>member
-1 MASDGNHLGY
+1 MPNEANKGLYYNFILEPYKKYAGGSTALASQIHASQGVRNAINDLARFNPKLG
-11 DNESDP
+11 
-17 TNNPQDQAA
+17 AI
-26 LDAAQKARTQAEDT
+26 LQKAG
-40 YGKFKVDA
+40 Y
-48 GPAVDLN
+48 N
-55 KIIQS
+55 KIQYADLLPIVGGEAA
-60 AGYKRVN
+60 AG
-67 IRKEDPSNPDNRG
+67 ETDE
-80 STSPCAAYHSKW
+80 CADTKPGHQN
-92 FFWKDPDIQIG
+92 DPDFRIG
-103 TKNNTNVR
+103 GRTTPNGSYINSRFATL
-111 QTIEHELA
+111 HEFG
-119 HALDDAIGEQFGKD
+119 HALNDLMGDIFGKD
-133 KFSDTDAFKNALAQD
+133 NYTDTIEFENAYNTDVRDLQD
-148 AARPNTIPATHDY
+148 KEDRNLLTAEQKEYFHSMTANGAASARLTDELLPNTIAAIIESLPANGQGNQPLTVH
-161 ATPPDAGTNAH
+161 TQL
-172 PPTNSNIGPSDAF
+172 NSFEVLDLFPQVTAKVR
-185 AEILA
+185 AALA
-190 ALMEDQQG
+190 ALGTHKPDEFKDKKQCDEG
-198 NHTQDGAGY
+198 DGPK
-207 DHLNPTETKQYF
+207 HFKNP
-219 PNAIAA
+219 
-225 IKKAIREAADKDP
+225 KKP
-238 STFGRNRKNWSGSS
+238 
-252 APAYKNLNQIDTQ
+252 NQIVGQ
-265 ITGAGKKP
+265 ITGAAGAP
-273 AFDPL
+273 AYDPIIL
-278 VIDLNGDGFITSTP
+278 DLNGDGIQTVSIEAGFTFDNHATGFENETAWVSDADGFLAIDSRGDGYIVDGSQLFGTAMKLANGSNASSGFAALAQFDTNHDGFITSLDTDY
-292 LHDAFFFDEFNT
+292 LKI
-304 GFGVQTAWV
+304 GVLRGEGSFETLSDLGIASISLGSTA
-313 AEDDGLLA
+313 A
-321 IDLNND
+321 
-327 GRINDGSELFGT
+327 
-339 SSLLPQGGFASTGF
+339 
-353 DALAAYDSNQD
+353 
-364 GQINS
+364 
-369 TDLAWSQLR
+369 
-378 VLKGDGNL
+378 VL
-386 LSLEEAQIDSIN
+386 
-398 LSSVLVGTD
+398 T
-407 DSNGNKVVSQGS
+407 DSNGNTQLATGGFTWSNGQTGFLADYALRDNTMLSSATSPVEVSTA
-419 FVRSDHQSGLIQ
+419 IQ
-431 DLQFNVNM
+431 ALPSA
-439 MITRASVRFG
+439 R
-449 PDTYPENNPGPNA
+449 
-462 VGLGLVRDLKE
+462 GLGTVRDLQQAME
-473 TIFLD
+473 LD
-478 GTGQL
+478 SSGALT
-483 QSLLDQFEGAQTF
+483 SLVTSFTQATTF
-496 EDQDRLLD
+496 EQQDNLLT
-504 QLILKWTGVDT
+504 QILLKWTDSDT
-515 EPISSPG
+515 LPHSLPG
-522 LHMNNQIF
+522 LHMDNQVYN
-530 QAVQKFSG
+530 AVQRFYG
-538 RTLTYPGALNGA
+538 QTLTYAGALNGA
-550 PGIFQGEYLNNAY
+550 PGIFQSEYLSSAF
-563 QLIKENVYGQLLAS
+563 QLIKDYVYAQMVS
-577 GSLSDLVG
+577 TGSISDLAD
-585 LMSQGAYY
+585 LMA
-593 PDGQEQARF
+593 DGSY
-602 NLTSVANSLLQLNST
+602 NLTEDSPERFDLALVANSLLDLEQT
-617 DPALASFRAAEFVRL
+617 DPSLASFKATEFVKM
-632 VNGLDIK
+632 LDGFGIIE
-639 SDIDFQSTFR
+639 DTDFESSFR
-649 DVIAAGSITLL
+649 NVIAASSPTLL
-660 AAIDAIDT
+660 AVIDQY
-668 SLESFA
+668 SNGVQSFA
-674 NNATI
+674 DNATI
-679 VRSSSIINENIIAH
+679 VRSSIAFNETINAH
-693 GNNDFIYL
+693 GNNDFIYM
-701 GDGDLTILNSTGLN
+701 GDGALSILNSTGVN

-738 LRSPGTSIEQIDVL
+738 LRSPGTSIEQIDVI
-752 GADAEVHFGPGTTL
+752 GADADVHFGPGTTL
-766 IVEGQGNGKFFFDQG
+766 IVEGQGSGNFYFDQG
-781 DGALTVRGGAVDLS
+781 DGELTVRGGAVDLS
-795 QTHKDRIVFGTGIL
+795 QTHKDRIVFGAGIL

-823 NVRLNFNGSTDSILL
+823 NVRLNFNGSTDTILL

-876 NGDYQ
+876 SGDYQ

-891 ETTTINGSHNTVLV
+891 ETTTINGSHNTILV

-910 SFIDHGIGN
+910 DFTDHGIGN
-919 HFFLSAASSN
+919 HFFLSASNSN
-929 AGNTGNN
+929 AGPAGND

-944 RITEGGGRD
+944 RITEGGGLD
-953 TFNIGVG
+953 TFNIGIG
-960 SGTTVIQPYGT
+960 SGTTVIQPFGT
-971 PLQQGDFD
+971 PLHQGDFD
-979 TVNFGQGV
+979 TINFGAGV

-1012 LASGDKVILSGE
+1012 LATGEKVILSST
-1024 LASRVGAPNAFTPK
+1024 LAARVGTPNAFTPK

-1074 IIDRRFATW
+1074 TINRNFATW
-1083 KEITTVIG
+1083 KEIVTIVG
-1091 NNGSVY
+1091 NNGFVT
-1097 EGSGNDDIEDR
+1097 EGSGDDAIEDR
-1108 GNHNLINANGGNNT
+1108 GNHNFINANGGNNT
-1122 IKVGTNTSILSNLG
+1122 IKVGTNSNILSNLG
-1136 TNSITVGTGS
+1136 TNAITVGTGS

-1157 GGLFNNGNDSIH
+1157 GGTFNNGNDSII
-1169 FGAGITEANVFAS
+1169 FGAGIAESDVFAS
-1182 FLDDDTLQIDL
+1182 FLDEDTLQIDL
-1193 ASGEHVVIDGEYLDP
+1193 ASGDHIVIDGQYLNN

-1217 TFADGQSFSLQELL
+1217 TFADGQSFSLQQLL

-1253 FNETVNN
+1253 FNETINN

-1282 NIIYGGTGSAVIN
+1282 NIIYGGAGS
-1295 ASANSSIFVGSGS
+1295 S
-1308 VNINAASGDAIH
+1308 VINAASNDIIH

-1327 ITVAAGVAGV
+1327 ITVAAGVSGV
-1337 QIFEQTLGAGA
+1337 QVFEQTAGTGL

-1391 DATAVAKSV
+1391 DATAVSKAV
-1400 ADFSFSD
+1400 GDFAFSD
-1407 GSHIA
+1407 GSHVA
-1412 FSDLI
+1412 FADLI
-1417 QRGVNVSDSSSNAT
+1417 QRGVSVTDSSSNTT

-1436 SAAKELITHTGDAG
+1436 SAAKEMITHTGDSG
-1450 TFLLGSGD
+1450 TFLLGNGD

-1469 HSGKGNDAFNIG
+1469 HTGKGNDAFNIG
-1481 AGSGLTTIVED
+1481 AGSGLTTIIED
-1492 AQSINN
+1492 AQSVNN

-1525 LGFEP
+1525 LSFEP

-1568 ADASRSTAGDD
+1568 ANASRSTAGDD
-1579 VLSGSRFGDQI
+1579 LLSGSRFGDQI
-1590 NGGDGNDTITA
+1590 NGGDGNDTIAA

-1606 DLSGGLGDDILSGED
+1606 DLSGGLGDDILSGDD

-1660 VLVGGLGNDFSSGGT
+1660 VLVGGLGNDISSGGT
-1675 GDDTYVFDLGDGV
+1675 GDDTYLFNLGDGV

-1696 ALGGGN
+1696 VLGGGN
-1702 DTIELGALRPNV
+1702 DTIELGVLRPNV

-1729 SAESVLVQGFLSADT
+1729 SAESVLVQGFLSADA

-1764 ATLVSTPPGQDIYG
+1764 VTLVSTPPGQDIYG

-1811 AYGGNGNDA
+1811 AYGGNGNDV

-1833 AGVDTIYGGNGM
+1833 AGVDTLYGGNGM

-1876 GGDGNDSLD
+1876 GGDGNDALD
-1885 GGIGNDSLYGESG
+1885 GGTGNDMVYGEVG
-1898 IDTIVGGPGSDY
+1898 NDTLIGGAGADY
-1910 LYGGTGAD
+1910 LYGGTGND

-1929 YGQDDNDTLIGGAGN
+1929 YGNEDNDILIGGGGN
-1944 DTLDGGAGDDNLDG
+1944 DTMDGGAGDDNLDG
-1958 GAGADFLYGMTGNDV
+1958 GAGADFLYGMDGNDV
-1973 LSGGTGVD
+1973 LSGGTGID
-1981 TIDGGDGDDTIF
+1981 TIDGGDGDDTIS
-1993 GGTGNDVLFGDTGND
+1993 GGTGNDVLFGGTGND
-2008 HIDGGTGS
+2008 HIDGGVGS
-2016 DDIHGGAGNDILIG
+2016 DDIHGGAGDDILIG

-2061 DYLEGKAGVDS
+2061 DYIEGKAGVDS
-2072 LSGGTGNDTL
+2072 LSGGTGDDTL

-2107 VADHMDTIRFGSGV
+2107 VSDHMDTIRFGSGV

-2139 GAGDSIQVTDQSTT
+2139 GAGDSIKVTDQSTT

-2179 IAAYQQQHTEVNIA
+2179 IAAYQQQHTEVNIS